1 MMLDWKIHGD
11 LNEDPAIT
19 IHVDT
24 TAVGT
29 YHDLHQILFIENMLH
44 EMFYAV
50 SSSTNRRIDMLV
62 GTNTLMQDITDLRL
76 EDIDKA
82 IECLFTFPPKT
93 SKFMPVY
100 DHAFTRFIGNYGHLY
115 SSLIPTMVYIVI
127 TFLIP
132 PDHRAFL
139 EQQSKN
145 STVLTVVIFI
155 KDADDRYNKPAEMW
169 RKACA
174 KFSNVRFIALDSDS
188 DTYEATRTLV

>member
-1 MMLDWKIHGD
+1 MMLDWKIHGNLD
-11 LNEDPAIT
+11 EDPAIT

-44 EMFYAV
+44 EMFYAAR
-50 SSSTNRRIDMLV
+50 SSTSKRIDMLV

-82 IECLFTFPPKT
+82 VDCLFTFPTKT
-93 SKFMPVY
+93 SKFIPIY
-100 DHAFTRFIGNYGHLY
+100 DHAFTRFIGDYGHLY
-115 SSLIPTMVYIVI
+115 SSLIPTMIYIVI

-132 PDHRAFL
+132 TDHLAFL
-139 EQQSKN
+139 KQQSKN
-145 STVLTVVIFI
+145 STVLTVIIYI

-169 RKACA
+169 RKASADYC
-174 KFSNVRFIALDSDS
+174 NVRFIALDSDCDIDETARS
-188 DTYEATRTLV
+188 LF